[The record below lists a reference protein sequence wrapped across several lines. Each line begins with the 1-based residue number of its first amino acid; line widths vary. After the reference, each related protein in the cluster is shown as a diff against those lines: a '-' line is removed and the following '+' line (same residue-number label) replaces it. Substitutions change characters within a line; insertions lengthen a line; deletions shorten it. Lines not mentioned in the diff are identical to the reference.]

1 MCFEFFQT
9 ELTDLKDSLKDVKDI
24 VQKLRVQG
32 QTLRAGLD
40 EARNK
45 LTEAKTDCT
54 NDPPS
59 VTAGA
64 CDKIPAADDLQAE
77 ADFNQV
83 TCCCDPF

>member
-1 MCFEFFQT
+1 MQN
-9 ELTDLKDSLKDVKDI
+9 
-24 VQKLRVQG
+24 LRAQG
-32 QTLRAGLD
+32 QKLRAGLD

-64 CDKIPAADDLQAE
+64 CDKIPAGDDLQAE

-83 TCCCDPF
+83 TCYCDPPY